1 MSKKISLIGFIF
13 IILLIIIKGSLSN
26 FIAPTLTVFVYIS
39 LPVIILFLISEF
51 RKKDISRR
59 SRRKRKVSF
68 VFLIPV
74 IFGIIGYNGTFSEA
88 YTKNI
93 AKTNYNNNLSISTT
107 NKKYNT
113 STQETVNENNNEET
127 QNVSE
132 QKEEVKE
139 NGKVIN
145 VNDDNYIDTLNKVYE
160 DIDGYLGTTINIEG
174 CVFRDGEG
182 MQENQFGAG
191 KYYMYCCAID
201 MSLCGFLF
209 QYDNYEEV
217 KDNNWYQI
225 EAIVDKHEVTDSY
238 YGTYTEP
245 VLQVKKITEISEPK
259 ATIVYQNY

>member
-13 IILLIIIKGSLSN
+13 IIMLIIIKGSVSN
-26 FIAPTLTVFVYIS
+26 FITPTLTVFVYIS
-39 LPVIILFLISEF
+39 LPIIILFLISEF
-51 RKKDISRR
+51 RKNDIFRR
-59 SRRKRKVSF
+59 NRRKVSIL
-68 VFLIPV
+68 FLVPI
-74 IFGIIGYNGTFSEA
+74 IFGIIGCNGTFSEA
-88 YTKNI
+88 YTQNI
-93 AKTNYNNNLSISTT
+93 AKQNYNNNSNVNVA
-107 NKKYNT
+107 NKNNSNNT
-113 STQETVNENNNEET
+113 EETSNENNNEET

-174 CVFRDGEG
+174 CVFRDGG
-182 MQENQFGAG
+182 VMQENQFGAG

-209 QYDNYEEV
+209 QYDNYEEI
-217 KDNNWYQI
+217 KDNSWYKI
-225 EAIVDKHEVTDSY
+225 EAVVDKHEVTDSY

-245 VLQVKKITEISEPK
+245 LLQVKNITEISKPK
-259 ATIVYQNY
+259 ETIVYQNY

>member
-13 IILLIIIKGSLSN
+13 IIMLIIIKGSLSK
-26 FIAPTLTVFVYIS
+26 FITPTLTLFVYIS

-51 RKKDISRR
+51 RKNDIFRR
-59 SRRKRKVSF
+59 SRRKRKVSIL
-68 VFLIPV
+68 FLIPI
-74 IFGIIGYNGTFSEA
+74 IFGIIGCNGTFSEA

-113 STQETVNENNNEET
+113 STQETVNEDSNEET

-132 QKEEVKE
+132 LKEEVKE

-174 CVFRDGEG
+174 CVFRDGG
-182 MQENQFGAG
+182 TMQENQFGAG

-209 QYDNYEEV
+209 QYDNYEEI
-217 KDNNWYQI
+217 KDNSWYKI
-225 EAIVDKHEVTDSY
+225 EAVVDKHEVTDSY

-245 VLQVKKITEISEPK
+245 LLQVKNITEISRPK
-259 ATIVYQNY
+259 ETIVYQNY